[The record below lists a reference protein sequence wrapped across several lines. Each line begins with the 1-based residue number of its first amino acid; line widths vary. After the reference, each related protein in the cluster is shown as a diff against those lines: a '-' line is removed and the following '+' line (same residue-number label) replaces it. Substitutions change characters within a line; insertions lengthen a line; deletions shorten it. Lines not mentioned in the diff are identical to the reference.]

1 MKLGTRFPIKNSG
14 ANVLRRPRIAA
25 EKTLLTVGN
34 SLFAMALM
42 VALCSFSS
50 AQTQEGGKPP
60 LAGIRFGGTGDSSSR
75 TPILRTLEG
84 KVKDATGKDVQ
95 GATVYLKSM
104 KTSHTLS
111 MTTDEKGAFRFVA
124 LEKNV
129 DYEFWAQAERQKSDP
144 KTISSFDGTMKIT
157 TSLILR

>member
-1 MKLGTRFPIKNSG
+1 MKLGIRFRFQPKALG

-34 SLFAMALM
+34 SLFAIALM

-50 AQTQEGGKPP
+50 AQTPEGGKPP
-60 LAGIRFGGTGDSSSR
+60 AAAIRWGGTGGSSPR
-75 TPILRTLEG
+75 TPVLRTLEG
-84 KVKDATGKDVQ
+84 KVKDATGKEVP
-95 GATVYLKSM
+95 GAMVYLKSM

-111 MTTDEKGAFRFVA
+111 MTTDEKGTFRFVA

-129 DYEFWAQAERQKSDP
+129 DYQF
-144 KTISSFDGTMKIT
+144 
-157 TSLILR
+157 